1 MNNLSVVIPFFNE
14 EENVDPLFE
23 ELIPVL
29 RGTSREFEVVAV
41 DDGSVDG
48 TAERLRQAAS
58 RFPEISVLRII
69 KNSGQTAAF
78 EAGFRRAR
86 FRLVATMDGD
96 LQIDPADLP
105 RMVHQLE
112 TGGVDFVYG
121 WRKSRRDP
129 LLKRISTRIANRVR
143 DWLTGESI
151 PDTGCPLKVFKSEVV
166 KRMKL
171 FNGMHR
177 FFITLAHMDGY
188 RSSQMTVNHRPRRHG
203 VSKYGLWNRLFRSLR
218 DCFAVR
224 WMMRRHLKYE
234 LAGESPA
241 GGERVAHGSHSMDTS
256 DGA

>member
-1 MNNLSVVIPFFNE
+1 MNSISVVIPFFNE

-23 ELIPVL
+23 ELIPIL
-29 RGTSREFEVVAV
+29 RGTGRVFEVVAV
-41 DDGSVDG
+41 DDGSLDG
-48 TAERLRQAAS
+48 TAERLRQAAA
-58 RFPEISVLRII
+58 RFPEISVLGIVR
-69 KNSGQTAAF
+69 NSGQTAAF
-78 EAGFRRAR
+78 EAGFHSAR
-86 FRLVATMDGD
+86 YRLVATMDGD

-105 RMVHQLE
+105 RMISQLE
-112 TGGVDFVYG
+112 AENVDFVYG

-177 FFITLAHMDGY
+177 FFITLAHMDGF
-188 RSSQMTVNHRPRRHG
+188 RSSQMIVNHRPRRHG
-203 VSKYGLWNRLFRSLR
+203 VSKYGLWNRVFRSLR

-234 LAGESPA
+234 LSGDSPA
-241 GGERVAHGSHSMDTS
+241 SGERLSRRRNPADTS
-256 DGA
+256 EGA